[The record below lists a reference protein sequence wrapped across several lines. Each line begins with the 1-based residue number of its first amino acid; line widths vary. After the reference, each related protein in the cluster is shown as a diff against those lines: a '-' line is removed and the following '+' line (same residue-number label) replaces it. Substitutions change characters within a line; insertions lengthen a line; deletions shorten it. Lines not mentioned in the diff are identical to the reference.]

1 MDKSVLF
8 LSRMVESFNVGDI
21 KLLKDFLKEDVVT
34 IILVGGNGISK
45 SPLYNSSSKE
55 EVAAIVERA
64 DKYIQKL
71 IVQYGL
77 SKDKQTIKCVTEI
90 KSLIDK
96 IKDEMENNFN
106 IPLILVYIYKI
117 ICNHL
122 LMRNMID
129 LRLKNVDTFNS
140 KLIEKF
146 FSEKEKLNFNIDALD
161 IDNILIKMK
170 EFFSLI
176 NSDFILKNERE
187 LMSNYM
193 SNLNSTIIKNVRL

>member
-1 MDKSVLF
+1 MDKNVLF

-21 KLLKDFLKEDVVT
+21 ELLKDFLKEDVVA
-34 IILVGGNGISK
+34 IIVVGGNGINN

-55 EVAAIVERA
+55 EVATIVDRA
-64 DKYIQKL
+64 DEYIQKL
-71 IVQYGL
+71 ISKYSL
-77 SKDKQTIKCVTEI
+77 SKDKQTIKCVLEI

-96 IKDEMENNFN
+96 IKIEMENDFN
-106 IPLILVYIYKI
+106 ISLILVYIYKI

-122 LMRNMID
+122 IMRNMID

-146 FSEKEKLNFNIDALD
+146 FSEKEKLNFNIDSLD

-170 EFFSLI
+170 EFFSLV

-193 SNLNSTIIKNVRL
+193 SNLNATIIKNVRL

>member
-1 MDKSVLF
+1 
-8 LSRMVESFNVGDI
+8 
-21 KLLKDFLKEDVVT
+21 
-34 IILVGGNGISK
+34 
-45 SPLYNSSSKE
+45 
-55 EVAAIVERA
+55 
-64 DKYIQKL
+64 
-71 IVQYGL
+71 
-77 SKDKQTIKCVTEI
+77 
-90 KSLIDK
+90 
-96 IKDEMENNFN
+96 
-106 IPLILVYIYKI
+106 
-117 ICNHL
+117 
-122 LMRNMID
+122 MID

-193 SNLNSTIIKNVRL
+193 SNLNATIIKNVRF

>member
-21 KLLKDFLKEDVVT
+21 KLLKDFLKEDVVA

-64 DKYIQKL
+64 DEYIQKL

-90 KSLIDK
+90 KSLISK
-96 IKDEMENNFN
+96 IKDEMENDFN

-193 SNLNSTIIKNVRL
+193 SNLNATIIKNVRF

>member
-21 KLLKDFLKEDVVT
+21 ELLKDFLKEDVVA
-34 IILVGGNGISK
+34 ILIVGGNGINN

-55 EVAAIVERA
+55 EVAAIVNRA
-64 DKYIQKL
+64 DEYIQKL

-96 IKDEMENNFN
+96 IKNEMENDFN

-122 LMRNMID
+122 IMRNMID

-193 SNLNSTIIKNVRL
+193 SNLNATIIKNVRL

>member
-21 KLLKDFLKEDVVT
+21 ELLKDFLKEDVVA
-34 IILVGGNGISK
+34 ILVVGGNGINN
-45 SPLYNSSSKE
+45 SPLYNSSSKK
-55 EVAAIVERA
+55 EVAAIVNRA
-64 DKYIQKL
+64 DEYIQKL

-96 IKDEMENNFN
+96 IKNEMENDFN

-122 LMRNMID
+122 IMRNMID

-193 SNLNSTIIKNVRL
+193 SNLNATIIKNVRL